1 MDDVLRRLLRGVV
14 DVIQEK
20 ELRHR
25 LKEAKRKGKQLRIKA
40 GFDPTAPDLHLGHTV
55 LIQKLKHFQ
64 DEGHQVIF
72 LIGDFTGMIGDPSGQ
87 TEARPPL
94 TKEEVLEN
102 AKTYKEQLFKI
113 LDPDKTEIRFNSEW
127 LGQLSSDEIIRIAA
141 QMTVARMLERDD
153 FDSRFKGERA
163 IYIHEFLYPLLQGYD
178 SVILEA
184 DVELGGTDQI
194 FNLLVGRD
202 LQRYFGQIP
211 QVVMTTPLLEGTD
224 GVHKMSK
231 SLGNYIGINET
242 PEVMFGKIMSIS
254 DALMI
259 RYYELLSDISLSE
272 LEEIKRK
279 LDAGSVN
286 PRDTKMGLAGE
297 IVARYHGHGAAKRAG
312 EDFIRKFSEKLFPDD
327 ASLIEFTHP
336 EDEIWLAKLIAEISP
351 SFSSTSKAKRLIEQG
366 GVEVNGEK
374 IADSSKSIETKGDI
388 KLKVGKKEFFRV
400 SFNR

>member
-1 MDDVLRRLLRGVV
+1 MDDMLKRLLRGVV

-25 LKEAKRKGKQLRIKA
+25 LEEAKRKGKQLRIKA

-102 AKTYKEQLFKI
+102 AKTYREQLFKI

-202 LQRYFGQIP
+202 LQRYFGQVP

-254 DALMI
+254 DDLMI
-259 RYYELLSDISLSE
+259 RYYELLSDVSLAE
-272 LEEIKRK
+272 LEEMKRK

-297 IVARYHGHGAAKRAG
+297 IVARYHGHGGAKKAG
-312 EDFIRKFSEKLFPDD
+312 DDFIRKFSEKLFPDD
-327 ASLIEFTHP
+327 ASLIEFNHP
-336 EDEIWLAKLIAEISP
+336 EDEIWLAKLIAEILMSTLPPLSSSGAVYLRRSP
-351 SFSSTSKAKRLIEQG
+351 GMGLYRW
-366 GVEVNGEK
+366 
-374 IADSSKSIETKGDI
+374 IALPNS
-388 KLKVGKKEFFRV
+388 
-400 SFNR
+400 